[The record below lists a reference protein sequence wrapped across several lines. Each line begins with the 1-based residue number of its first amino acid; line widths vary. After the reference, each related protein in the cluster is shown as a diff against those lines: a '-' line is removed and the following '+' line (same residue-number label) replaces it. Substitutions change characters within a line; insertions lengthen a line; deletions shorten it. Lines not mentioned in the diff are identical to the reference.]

1 MSVVI
6 KKIKNKE
13 YAYVAYRSEGRVVQ
27 RYLGALSN
35 PEVRKRIE
43 LHERENRVPENFFY
57 LFWDT
62 SPSEI
67 DIRKNSRYIIER
79 VLELGGLN
87 ALYWIQKLYPTRL
100 IMETLEVS
108 RKLSDKSRNFWR
120 IWFGYSS

>member
-13 YAYVAYRSEGRVVQ
+13 YAYVAYRSEGKVVQ

-43 LHERENRVPENFFY
+43 QHERENRIPDRFFY

-62 SPSEI
+62 SPLEI

-79 VLELGGLN
+79 VLELGGLD

-100 IMETLEVS
+100 IMETFEVS
-108 RKLSDKSRNFWR
+108 RKLSTKSKNFWR
-120 IWFGYSS
+120 IWFGSSS